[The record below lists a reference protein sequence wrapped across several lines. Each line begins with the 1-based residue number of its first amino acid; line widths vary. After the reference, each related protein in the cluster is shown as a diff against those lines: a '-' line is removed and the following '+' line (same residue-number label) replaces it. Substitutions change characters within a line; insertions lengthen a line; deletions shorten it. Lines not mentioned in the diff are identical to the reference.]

1 MGGDLYMNYK
11 RIYDQLIEKRRLNP
25 ISSDQYGE
33 RHHIIPKSEGGSDD
47 DGNLVRLTAREHYI
61 AHLLLARIYDDYKM
75 YSALTYMRCGSTTNQ
90 RNYKFNSRLY
100 GLLRNH
106 VAEKRSAY
114 MKEHRVMCGEKNPM
128 FGKHHSDKSKQKMR
142 TRLHGQRNGT
152 NNSFYGRHHTE
163 ETKNKLR
170 IANVGKT
177 LSDEHKKK
185 ISQALSDPI
194 LKEHMRRAISEAQ
207 KGAFWVTNGIE
218 NKFLNPHDEI
228 PAGFHRGRT
237 IQSKSTSGYHWW
249 NNGVINKMSK
259 DCPEEGWKTGRTMG

>member
-1 MGGDLYMNYK
+1 
-11 RIYDQLIEKRRLNP
+11 
-25 ISSDQYGE
+25 
-33 RHHIIPKSEGGSDD
+33 
-47 DGNLVRLTAREHYI
+47 
-61 AHLLLARIYDDYKM
+61 
-75 YSALTYMRCGSTTNQ
+75 
-90 RNYKFNSRLY
+90 
-100 GLLRNH
+100 
-106 VAEKRSAY
+106 